1 MTRAPLNLR
10 RGETMKHQLQL
21 ALDDDIHAYV
31 GEGRHEFKAW
41 LAEAD
46 LLCLRQT
53 GVSIFDLA
61 DMPYDDWYE
70 DGMSPKEAVR
80 ELLEEEGY

>member
-1 MTRAPLNLR
+1 MSQV
-10 RGETMKHQLQL
+10 QLQL
-21 ALDDDIHAYV
+21 AIDDDIDAYV

-53 GVSIFDLA
+53 GVSILDLA
-61 DMPYDDWYE
+61 DMPYNDWYE
-70 DGMSPKEAVR
+70 DGMSPKEAVQ
-80 ELLEEEGY
+80 ELFVEEDY